1 MPPGPPALLHGRSS
15 ECEVLDGLLNTARA
29 GRSSV
34 LVLRGESGCG
44 KTALL
49 EYALDRASGCR
60 TARIGGVESEM
71 ELAFAGL
78 HQLVAPALERLERL
92 ARPQQDALRVAF
104 GQSQGAT
111 PDRFLVSLAVLNLL
125 SEVAGERPLVC
136 VVDDAQWLDRASIQC
151 LAFVARRLAADPLA
165 LIFAVREPSHEREL
179 ISLPELVVQGVGQAA
194 AQVLLTSAIQGRLDE
209 QVRDRIVAETRGNP
223 LALLELARGLTPAQ
237 LAGGFGLAS
246 PPPLAS
252 RISQS
257 FVRQVRM
264 LPEETQWLLLLAA
277 AEPVGDVTLLWRAG
291 DLLGLTIEAATPAQ
305 TAGLI
310 ELGVRVRFRHPLLR
324 SAVYRAAGLED
335 RRRVHRAL
343 AEATDPAID
352 PDRRIWHRAH
362 AAKGP
367 DEAVAGE
374 LERSAQRARGRGGV
388 AAAAA
393 FLERATEL
401 TPDPGRRGARALVA
415 AQAKLDA
422 GAPDTTS
429 ELLATAAMCPLD
441 EPQIAR
447 LERLRAQVA
456 YVRTRGR
463 DGPELLLQAA
473 QRLAPID
480 PALARETYLEAL
492 WAAIRAGRFA
502 SGRGLIEIAEA
513 ARNAPEGQ
521 GPARAVDFLLD
532 GLVARAT
539 QGYEVAVPVL
549 ERAVAA
555 LRSEGLPADDIG
567 WCWLACHTAMD
578 LWDDEACAELSG
590 KLVQVARDQGALATL
605 PFALNY
611 VAAHHIFA
619 GEFGSAAPL
628 IEEADAIAVATGG
641 VRIADFSVL
650 LAAWRGHRAQ
660 TLQLRE
666 AIIQDATVRGEG
678 LAITLAEWAG
688 AVLYNGL
695 GEYGEALA
703 AGQRSAEHDALG
715 FGVWVLPELVESA
728 ARSGNQQVAADT
740 LGQLVARTRPSST
753 EWARGIEA
761 RSRALLSQ
769 GAIAEGLYV
778 EAIERIG
785 RCRITVHL
793 ARAHLIYG
801 EWLRREN
808 RRTDAREQLRV
819 AHTMLDSMGAE
830 AFAERARRELLSTG
844 ATVRKRTREA
854 ANDLTAQEALIG
866 QMACDGRTSPEIGAQ
881 LFISRRTVEWHLRKV
896 FTKLDVH
903 SRTELRA
910 ALSPQRQ
917 ALPTQQ

>member
-1 MPPGPPALLHGRSS
+1 
-15 ECEVLDGLLNTARA
+15 
-29 GRSSV
+29 
-34 LVLRGESGCG
+34 
-44 KTALL
+44 
-49 EYALDRASGCR
+49 
-60 TARIGGVESEM
+60 M

-78 HQLVAPALERLERL
+78 HQMVAPALEGLGRLP
-92 ARPQQDALRVAF
+92 RPQQDALRVAF
-104 GQSQGAT
+104 GQSQGPP
-111 PDRFLVSLAVLNLL
+111 PDRFLVSLAILNLL
-125 SEVAGERPLVC
+125 SELAEEQPLVC
-136 VVDDAQWLDRASIQC
+136 VVDDAQWLDRASLQC

-179 ISLPELVVQGVGQAA
+179 VGLPELLVEGVGQADA
-194 AQVLLTSAIQGRLDE
+194 EVLLASAIQGRLDE

-223 LALLELARGLTPAQ
+223 LALLELARGLTPAE

-252 RISQS
+252 RIRQS
-257 FVRQVRM
+257 FVRQVRA
-264 LPEETQWLLLLAA
+264 LPLQTQRLLLLAA

-291 DLLGLTIEAATPAQ
+291 DLLGLEIEAATPAQ

-343 AEATDPAID
+343 AEATDPVLD
-352 PDRRIWHRAH
+352 PDRRAWHQAH
-362 AAKGP
+362 AAGGP
-367 DEAVAGE
+367 DEVVAGE
-374 LERSAQRARGRGGV
+374 LERSAQRARGRGGA

-401 TPDPGRRGARALVA
+401 TPDLERRGARALIA
-415 AQAKLDA
+415 AQLKLDA
-422 GAPDTTS
+422 AAPDAAS

-441 EPQIAR
+441 ELQIAR

-456 YVRTRGR
+456 HVRTRGG
-463 DGPELLLQAA
+463 DGPQLLLRAA

-502 SGRGLIEIAEA
+502 SGRGLNEVAEA
-513 ARNAPEGQ
+513 ARAAPEQQ
-521 GPARAVDFLLD
+521 GPPRAMDFLLD

-555 LRSEGLPADDIG
+555 LRNEGLPADDIG

-590 KLVQVARDQGALATL
+590 NLVQVARGQGALATL

-619 GEFGSAAPL
+619 GDFGSAAHL
-628 IEEADAIAVATGG
+628 IEEADAIAVATGS

-650 LAAWRGHRAQ
+650 LAAWRGQRAT

-666 AIIQDATVRGEG
+666 AIIHDATVRGEG
-678 LAITLAEWAG
+678 LAITLAEWAA

-703 AGQRSAEHDALG
+703 AGQRASEHDALG
-715 FGVWVLPELVESA
+715 FGVWVLPELVEAA
-728 ARSGNQQVAADT
+728 ARSDDRTVAADT
-740 LGQLVARTRPSST
+740 LEQLVARTSPSRT
-753 EWARGIEA
+753 EWARGIFGSPLA
-761 RSRALLSQ
+761 GTPVMDAAPLVALDLPLRVLVFAD
-769 GAIAEGLYV
+769 GHETKLCYTPPAE
-778 EAIERIG
+778 
-785 RCRITVHL
+785 L
-793 ARAHLIYG
+793 ARRYG
-801 EWLRREN
+801 LTEELSARLAAIDTI
-808 RRTDAREQLRV
+808 TDAV
-819 AHTMLDSMGAE
+819 I
-830 AFAERARRELLSTG
+830 
-844 ATVRKRTREA
+844 
-854 ANDLTAQEALIG
+854 AQ
-866 QMACDGRTSPEIGAQ
+866 
-881 LFISRRTVEWHLRKV
+881 
-896 FTKLDVH
+896 
-903 SRTELRA
+903 
-910 ALSPQRQ
+910 
-917 ALPTQQ
+917 